1 MVRGIFLTVVFVYFF
16 LSTYHIT
23 VCTYITAGNDVA
35 WVLTHIY
42 IYRCMQQFEVTFA
55 MTLIGPDCDLFN
67 WFARISRPC

>member
-1 MVRGIFLTVVFVYFF
+1 MQELMQRLRSDPPLFVCFFPRTMVRGIFLTVVFVYFF

-42 IYRCMQQFEVTFA
+42 I
-55 MTLIGPDCDLFN
+55 
-67 WFARISRPC
+67 